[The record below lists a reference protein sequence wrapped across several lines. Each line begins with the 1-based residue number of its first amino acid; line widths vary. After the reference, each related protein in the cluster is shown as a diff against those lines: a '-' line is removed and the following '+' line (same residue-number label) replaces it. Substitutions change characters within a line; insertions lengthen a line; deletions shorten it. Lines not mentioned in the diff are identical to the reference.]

1 MHEIYERSKR
11 LYNRLKQTQHNLL
24 AIIQSIRRWSRDP
37 LYQRCAYGRNL
48 LDAQQQQE
56 RLRQRRVQC
65 DETRRLLNRLLIA
78 NFCLFFD
85 YDQQRGEFE
94 GHDDQCIQE
103 VGLLW
108 LSECKSFVFTLKS
121 CFCSSYAN
129 FPLLNDAATTSI

>member
-1 MHEIYERSKR
+1 MHEIYERSER

-24 AIIQSIRRWSRDP
+24 AIIQSIRRWSREP

-78 NFCLFFD
+78 NFCLFFG
-85 YDQQRGEFE
+85 YDQQRCEFE

-103 VGLLW
+103 VSPLLLCASEKCVLT
-108 LSECKSFVFTLKS
+108 LSDS
-121 CFCSSYAN
+121 FCSS
-129 FPLLNDAATTSI
+129 